1 MTGPP
6 NKMLD
11 FMRHSKLPKALSKT
25 FLWLTVRAAMNIS
38 NRKQLFT
45 KRLDKHGTRSI
56 NHFNN
61 LMQLSR
67 NMSIISII

>member
-1 MTGPP
+1 MVL
-6 NKMLD
+6 KHL
-11 FMRHSKLPKALSKT
+11 
-25 FLWLTVRAAMNIS
+25 
-38 NRKQLFT
+38 T

-67 NMSIISII
+67 NMSPYLTPKAA